1 MLSNPEIF
9 QPDAETAILSILL
22 QNPAKI
28 FELQSIKDFMF
39 SATPNQILYKTLL
52 EISSM
57 TTTPTV
63 DLIDSLMKSRNEDL
77 KIGGRDYLNYLYKQ
91 TYEQN
96 NLKEYERIV
105 VDSYKARS
113 LMSLSASIPQN
124 VLNTKDIN
132 SVIDGL
138 RRNLDSLTQVSGGE
152 ITANFE
158 TALKSSWDELLER
171 VKNPGIRGIST
182 GISGIDM
189 ATSGICRGDE
199 WIVAGRPGMGKSS
212 VFCNFALNQGK
223 LGIPILLFSLE
234 MRRNPLIERMISIET
249 EIPSTNIKL
258 GALTQEHLDKISDAI
273 KKIKQSPIFIDSNF
287 SGDLN
292 YVVSTTR
299 RYRALHRIELV
310 YVDYVQ
316 LLAERTI
323 NATNELGQIS
333 RAFKLLANELGIGVV
348 IGSQLNRLVEV
359 RDDKHPI
366 LSDLRQSGN
375 LEEDADVVLGL
386 YRDAIYNKKT
396 HDPRLMEMLILK
408 QRSGPVG
415 MIPLNFIE
423 EYTKLTD
430 KYDDKQTKS
439 KRVTVG
445 T

>member
-1 MLSNPEIF
+1 MLNNPEIF

-28 FELQSIKDFMF
+28 FELQSVKSGMF
-39 SATPNQILYKTLL
+39 SSTPNQFLFSTIQELSAQTL
-52 EISSM
+52 I
-57 TTTPTV
+57 P
-63 DLIDSLMKSRNEDL
+63 DIGLIGDYLKSRNEDA
-77 KIGGRDYLNYLYKQ
+77 KVGGRDYLNYLYKQ
-91 TYEQN
+91 TYDPN
-96 NLKEYERIV
+96 NLREFERIV
-105 VDSYKARS
+105 VDSFKARS
-113 LMSLSASIPQN
+113 LIVLSASIPQN
-124 VLNTKDIN
+124 ISTTKDIN
-132 SVIDGL
+132 SVIDAI
-138 RRNLDSLTQVSGGE
+138 RRNLDSLTQAGGGE
-152 ITANFE
+152 VTTNFE
-158 TALKSSWDELLER
+158 NALKISWDELLVR
-171 VKNPGIRGIST
+171 VKNPGIRGITT
-182 GISGIDM
+182 GISGIDL
-189 ATSGICRGDE
+189 ATSGICKGDE

-223 LGIPILLFSLE
+223 QGIPLLMFSLE

-258 GALTQEHLDKISDAI
+258 GILTQEHLDKISDAI

-292 YVVSTTR
+292 YVISTTR
-299 RYRALHRIELV
+299 RYRALYGIELV

-386 YRDAIYNKKT
+386 YRELVYNKKA
-396 HDPRLMEMLILK
+396 HDPKLMEMLILK

-430 KYDDKQTKS
+430 KYDDKQAKS
-439 KRVTVG
+439 KRPTVG